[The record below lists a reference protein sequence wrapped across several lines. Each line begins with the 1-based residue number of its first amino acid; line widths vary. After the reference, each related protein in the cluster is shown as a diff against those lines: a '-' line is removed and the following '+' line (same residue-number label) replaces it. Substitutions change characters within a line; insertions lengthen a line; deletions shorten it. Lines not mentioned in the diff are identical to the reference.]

1 MKTWSDRKIID
12 GKAPLD
18 SFSYSLHYAG
28 PSVWEGLRAY
38 VQEDG
43 TCKIFRLREHVQRL
57 RDSAKILGVNLP
69 YSNAEIEQACES
81 LVQHNGNKDLYLRPI
96 AFLDMDSEGI
106 HAKKSKDLKLDIYCV
121 PIPKLHRDSEKGIKM
136 VVSNVVR
143 GYPQYQMQAK
153 TPANYSALT
162 AVQPLLDQTGA
173 QDAFLLDNNGYVV
186 EATVANFF
194 VVKGDVIMTPPNK
207 GSILPGITRR
217 TIAEILG
224 DSAKM
229 FSKYKRSLRVVEKDI
244 TKADLYTADCVF
256 LCGTYAEVVKVSE
269 IDGRAIDGDDFY
281 FRVIQKEYSDTVRGR
296 K

>member
-12 GKAPLD
+12 GKAQID
-18 SFSYSLHYAG
+18 SMSYPLHYAG
-28 PSVWEGLRAY
+28 PAVWEGMRAY
-38 VQEDG
+38 VQDDG
-43 TCKIFRLREHVQRL
+43 TCKIFKLREHVKRL
-57 RDSAKILGVNLP
+57 RESAKILGVNLP
-69 YSNAEIEQACES
+69 YTDAEIEQACEA
-81 LVQHNGNKDLYLRPI
+81 LVQHNGNRDLYLRPI
-96 AFLDMDSEGI
+96 AYLAVDAEGI

-121 PIPKLHRDSEKGIKM
+121 PIPKLHKDSDRGIKM

-143 GYPQYQMQAK
+143 GYPQYSMQAK
-153 TPANYSALT
+153 TPANYSILT
-162 AVQPLLDQTGA
+162 TVQPLLDQTGA
-173 QDAFLLDNNGYVV
+173 QDAFLIDNHGYVV

-217 TIAEILG
+217 TIAEIFG
-224 DSAKM
+224 DSARM
-229 FSKYKRSLRVVEKDI
+229 FSRYKRSPRVVEKDI

-256 LCGTYAEVVKVSE
+256 LCGTYAEVVKVTE

-281 FRVIQKEYSDTVRGR
+281 FKLIEREYSDQVRGR

>member
-1 MKTWSDRKIID
+1 MKSWSDGKIIN

-18 SFSYSLHYAG
+18 SFNYALHYAG
-28 PSVWEGLRAY
+28 PAVWEGMRAY

-57 RDSAKILGVNLP
+57 RDSAKILGYNLP
-69 YSNAEIEQACES
+69 YTNAEIEQACDA
-81 LVQHNGNKDLYLRPI
+81 LVQQNGNKDLYLRPF
-96 AFLDMDSEGI
+96 AFLDHDAEGI
-106 HAKKSKDLKLDIYCV
+106 HSIPTKDLKLDIYCV
-121 PIPKLHRDSEKGIKM
+121 PIPKLHRDAGKGIKM
-136 VVSNVVR
+136 VVSNVIR
-143 GYPQYQMQAK
+143 AYPQHQMQAK
-153 TPANYSALT
+153 TPANYAALMH
-162 AVQPLLDQTGA
+162 VQPLMEQTGA
-173 QDAFLLDNNGYVV
+173 QDAFLLDNQGYVV

-224 DSAKM
+224 DSALM
-229 FSKYKRSLRVVEKDI
+229 FQRYKRSVRVVEKDI

-256 LCGTYAEVVKVSE
+256 LCGTYAEVVKVAE

-281 FRVIQKEYSDTVRGR
+281 FRVIQKEYSDVVRGR

>member
-18 SFSYSLHYAG
+18 SFNYSLHYAG
-28 PSVWEGLRAY
+28 PAVWEGLRAY

-43 TCKIFRLREHVQRL
+43 TCKVFRLREHVQRL
-57 RDSAKILGVNLP
+57 RDSAKILGYTLP
-69 YSNAEIEQACES
+69 YTNAEIEQACEA
-81 LVQHNGNKDLYLRPI
+81 LVQHNGNKDLYLRPF
-96 AFLDMDSEGI
+96 AFLDHDAEGI
-106 HAKKSKDLKLDIYCV
+106 HSIPTKDLKLDIYCV
-121 PIPKLHRDSEKGIKM
+121 PIPPLHRDTGKGIKM
-136 VVSNVVR
+136 VVSNVIR
-143 GYPQYQMQAK
+143 AYPQFNMQAK
-153 TPANYSALT
+153 TPANYAALMQAQT
-162 AVQPLLDQTGA
+162 IMEQTGS
-173 QDAFLLDNNGYVV
+173 QDAFLVDNQGYVV

-224 DSAKM
+224 DSANM
-229 FSKYKRSLRVVEKDI
+229 FKKYKKSVRVVEKDI

-281 FRVIQKEYSDTVRGR
+281 FRVIQKEYSDIVRGR

>member
-1 MKTWSDRKIID
+1 MKTWSDRKFID

-18 SFSYSLHYAG
+18 TLSYPLHYSG
-28 PSVWEGLRAY
+28 PAVWEGLRAY
-38 VQEDG
+38 QQDDG
-43 TCKIFRLREHVQRL
+43 TCRIFKLREHVQRL
-57 RDSAKILGVNLP
+57 RESSKILGVNLP
-69 YSNAEIEQACES
+69 YSDAEIEQACEA
-81 LVQHNGNKDLYLRPI
+81 LVQHNGNKDLYLRPF
-96 AFLDMDSEGI
+96 AFLNVDAEGI
-106 HAKKSKDLKLDIYCV
+106 HAKKTKDLRLDIYCV

-143 GYPQYQMQAK
+143 GYPQYSMQAK

-173 QDAFLLDNNGYVV
+173 QDAFLLDNHGYVV

-229 FSKYKRSLRVVEKDI
+229 FAKYKKTPRVVEKDI

-256 LCGTYAEVVKVSE
+256 LCGTYAEVVKVFE
-269 IDGRAIDGDDFY
+269 VDGRAIDGDDYY
-281 FRVIQKEYSDTVRGR
+281 FRMIRTEYSNLVRGR
-296 K
+296 Q